1 MVNFL
6 SDSIADLY
14 VRRNIILP
22 EEKEVYKCGV
32 ELILNDIITF
42 SLVILISTIFFKA
55 RFALEFLITLCFTRV
70 YCGGYHAAKAYM
82 CRLSMLI
89 TFFGVILLSYILAE
103 SPELI
108 LYIILIL
115 SFVVLLPLIPVKH
128 PNKTLTQ
135 ELIAKNRKKGII
147 TYIIFGMLSIL
158 ICHFANRQDAFII
171 SLSLSAVTVL
181 AVIGTLVNERRCRK

>member
-42 SLVILISTIFFKA
+42 SLVILISAIFFKA
-55 RFALEFLITLCFTRV
+55 RFAFEFLITLCFTRV

-89 TFFGVILLSYILAE
+89 TFFGVMMISYALAE
-103 SPELI
+103 LSEWILYLI
-108 LYIILIL
+108 LII

-135 ELIAKNRKKGII
+135 ELIIKNRRKGII
-147 TYIIFGMLSIL
+147 TYIVFSIISIL
-158 ICHFANRQDAFII
+158 ICHFVNRQDAFII
-171 SLSLSAVTVL
+171 TLSLSAVTVL
-181 AVIGTLVNERRCRK
+181 AIIGTLVNERRCRE